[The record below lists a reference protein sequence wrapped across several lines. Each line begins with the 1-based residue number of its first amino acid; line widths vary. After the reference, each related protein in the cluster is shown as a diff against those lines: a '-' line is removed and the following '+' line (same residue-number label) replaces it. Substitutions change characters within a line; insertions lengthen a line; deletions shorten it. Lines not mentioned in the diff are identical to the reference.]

1 MIKNQKTKS
10 VLSDILLA
18 LLLCACTACGTT
30 DTTFSKSSAKWQSL
44 FNGKDLSGWNI
55 KCTSQ
60 DSHKD
65 FFKVESST
73 ILADSMT
80 DPNHDY
86 IWLLTNREYSDFTLK
101 LKFQAYRDSPGNSG
115 IQIRSRYDDNTQWLD
130 GPQIDINPPGT
141 WRTGMIWDETRDN
154 LRWLYPDLPKDKWVD
169 ESMAKPNLRFYY
181 SDDSP
186 SWNDLQITAV
196 GTKVTAIL
204 NGVTITDY
212 DGTGVFDDN
221 LHKKYNVGLSG
232 FVALQIHRSDKLKI
246 RFKDILIKD
255 LSE

>member
-1 MIKNQKTKS
+1 MIKTQKTKS
-10 VLSDILLA
+10 VLSNILLT
-18 LLLCACTACGTT
+18 LLLCVCTACGTA
-30 DTTFSKSSAKWQSL
+30 DTTLSKSSAKWQSL

-55 KCTSQ
+55 KCTTK
-60 DSHKD
+60 DSNKD
-65 FFKVESST
+65 FFKIESQT
-73 ILADSMT
+73 ILADSMA

-86 IWLLTNREYSDFTLK
+86 IWLFTENEYSDFILK

-115 IQIRSRYDDNTQWLD
+115 IQIRSRYDDDKQWLD
-130 GPQIDINPPGT
+130 GPQIDINPPGP
-141 WRTGMIWDETRDN
+141 WRTGMMWDETTDN
-154 LRWLYPDLPKDKWVD
+154 LRWIYPDLPKDKWVD
-169 ESMAKPNLRFYY
+169 ESMAEPNLRFYY

-196 GTKVTAIL
+196 GTKVSAIL
-204 NGVTITDY
+204 NGVKITDY
-212 DGTGVFDDN
+212 NGTGILDDN

-232 FVALQIHRSDKLKI
+232 HIALQIHKSDQLKI

>member
-1 MIKNQKTKS
+1 MSKINQSKLTLLSIMIAVS
-10 VLSDILLA
+10 
-18 LLLCACTACGTT
+18 LCTFSACT
-30 DTTFSKSSAKWQSL
+30 SSARNPAKSERPWQSI
-44 FNGKDLSGWNI
+44 FNGKGLSGWKI
-55 KCTSQ
+55 KCTAQ
-60 DSHKD
+60 DSRKN
-65 FFKVESST
+65 FFRVEDST
-73 ILADSMT
+73 ILADSMA

-86 IWLLTNREYSDFTLK
+86 IWLLTNKEYADFTLK

-115 IQIRSRYDDNTQWLD
+115 IQIRSRYDDNKRWLD
-130 GPQIDINPPGT
+130 GPQIDINPPGP

-169 ESMAKPNLRFYY
+169 ESMAEPNLRFYY

-186 SWNDLQITAV
+186 CWNDLQITAV

-212 DGTGVFDDN
+212 DGTGVLDDN

-232 FVALQIHRSDKLKI
+232 RIALQIHKNDRLKI